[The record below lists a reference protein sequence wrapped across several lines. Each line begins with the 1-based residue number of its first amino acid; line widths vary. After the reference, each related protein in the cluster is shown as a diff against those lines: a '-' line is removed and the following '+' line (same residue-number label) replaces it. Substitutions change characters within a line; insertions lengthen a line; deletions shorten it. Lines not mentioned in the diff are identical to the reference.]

1 MAAAAITTSSP
12 AISWNS
18 RGAAVRPQN
27 MAGLD
32 TVEIVVRDAADIAAI
47 VARAAA
53 AGIEVETT
61 GDGTTLR
68 DPWGTAITL
77 AN

>member
-1 MAAAAITTSSP
+1 
-12 AISWNS
+12 
-18 RGAAVRPQN
+18 